1 MGSEFALGGSSR
13 NDNSELYLELNELFK
28 TFRTDARNA
37 HIKEI
42 DIEHIRSYISL
53 CGKDISKCYTKDDRV
68 SHFFKF

>member
-13 NDNSELYLELNELFK
+13 NDNSELYLEVNELFQ

-37 HIKEI
+37 HVKEI

-53 CGKDISKCYTKDDRV
+53 CGKDISKCYMRDDRV